1 MNNLSTKGIDGV
13 EIKNTM
19 KEHVTKE
26 QIIEWISTKVH
37 GLPNYEALKYNPE
50 LVLYIGSCIEI
61 ATKENGVKTEKL
73 EVYMAVYKRLFDLT
87 ANDEVII
94 INQLEFLLKNCMI
107 KGKVKISFKSILKFL
122 LKIIPALTS

>member
-13 EIKNTM
+13 KIKNTM

-26 QIIEWISTKVH
+26 QIIEWISTKVQ

-50 LVLYIGSCIEI
+50 LVLYVGSCIEI

-73 EVYMAVYKRLFDLT
+73 EIYLAVYKKLFDLT

-94 INQLEFLLKNCMI
+94 INQLEFLLKNSLI
-107 KGKVKISFKSILKFL
+107 KGKIGVSLKSIFKFMVRL
-122 LKIIPALTS
+122 ITNLV